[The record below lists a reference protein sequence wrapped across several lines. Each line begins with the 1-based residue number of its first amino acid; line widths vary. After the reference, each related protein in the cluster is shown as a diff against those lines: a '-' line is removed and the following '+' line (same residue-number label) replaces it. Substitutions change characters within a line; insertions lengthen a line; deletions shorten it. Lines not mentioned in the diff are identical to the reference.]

1 MIEVLIRNRLTGEDY
16 RPFDAFRWPSRDL
29 ALADIRHGSSLAT
42 IYGITAVGEPVDFP
56 EFTTIDVDWD
66 RDGRPESVTLL
77 VPK

>member
-16 RPFDAFRWPSRDL
+16 RPFAAFRWPLREI
-29 ALADIRHGSSLAT
+29 ALADIRLGSTLAM
-42 IYGITAVGEPVDFP
+42 IYGITAVGEPLEYP